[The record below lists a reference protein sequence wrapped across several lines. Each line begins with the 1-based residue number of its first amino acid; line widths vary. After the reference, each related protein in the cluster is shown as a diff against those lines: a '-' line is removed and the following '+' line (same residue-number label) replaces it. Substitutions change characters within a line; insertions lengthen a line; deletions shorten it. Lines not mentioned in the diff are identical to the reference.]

1 MNISCRCSLS
11 QVRGRC
17 TCRCSSDDRTVPST
31 SSVTGSAT
39 KTDSGTCLA
48 NFGLVGERLNQIH
61 SNCWHSKKNDDFTNA
76 TQPKNTNKLSFK
88 QVLAIHFDMLF

>member
-11 QVRGRC
+11 HVRGHCTCRCSLSRVRGRC

-39 KTDSGTCLA
+39 KTDSGKCTA
-48 NFGLVGERLNQIH
+48 NSGLVGERLNQIH
-61 SNCWHSKKNDDFTNA
+61 SNCWHSKKR
-76 TQPKNTNKLSFK
+76 
-88 QVLAIHFDMLF
+88 